1 MKNYIKII
9 LVGVFAPFLGFSQS
23 SGSPIDTSAIVFDT
37 ATFLNNEIVIADD
50 NPIVANID
58 KMLLEYAKLNDV
70 FTSDTVTLN
79 VLNHENGIKPSFSDS
94 VIRSRLKV
102 LDDNSPIH
110 FEYNNKT
117 KSFIDLYVNRR
128 RKLTSIMLGRK
139 EYYFPIFEE
148 HLAKYNLP
156 LELKYLAIVESAL
169 KPDAESW
176 AGAAGLWQ
184 FMYTTGKM
192 YGLERTSYTD
202 DRKDPYKSTDAACRH
217 LRDLYNIYD
226 NWELALAAYNSG
238 AGNVNKAIRRAGG
251 KKDFWEIYQYL
262 PRETQGY
269 VPAFIAV
276 NYAMNY
282 ASEHNIYPI
291 TPDVRFYE
299 MDTVYVNDRVD
310 LKVASKYLDVAHEEL
325 VCLNP
330 RYIYGVVPNSNNE
343 PNCLYL
349 PVNKMGVFIS
359 NEDSISHYSKE
370 FKKVYE
376 KGIYA
381 SESNGSKVIYRVRSG
396 DYLGKISDRYGCKVS
411 DIKKW
416 NNLRSNNLKIGQRLT
431 IYTKKKKASP
441 KQTASNTKPK
451 TEEVKGFSYYT
462 IQQGDTLWDIAQ
474 RFPGVSVE
482 DLKKH
487 NKGLKATNL
496 KKGSKIKI
504 VKKV

>member
-1 MKNYIKII
+1 MKNLVII
-9 LVGVFAPFLGFSQS
+9 LLLGFLNISLSFSQTEE
-23 SGSPIDTSAIVFDT
+23 SPKDTTALAFDT
-37 ATFLNNEIVIADD
+37 AAFLNNEVIIEDD

-58 KMLLEYAKLNDV
+58 KMLLEYAKLNDI

-79 VLNHENGIKPSFSDS
+79 ILNHENGIKPEFPDS
-94 VIRSRLKV
+94 VIRYRLKV
-102 LDDNSPIH
+102 LNDNSPIH
-110 FEYNNKT
+110 FEFNDKT
-117 KSFIDLYVNRR
+117 KAFIDLYVNRR

-139 EYYFPIFEE
+139 EYYFPMFEE
-148 HLAKYNLP
+148 HLAKYKLP

-192 YGLERTSYTD
+192 YGLEVTSYTD

-217 LRDLYNIYD
+217 LRDLYNMYD

-291 TPDVRFYE
+291 NPEVRFYE

-310 LKVASKYLDVAHEEL
+310 LKVASKYLDVSHEEL
-325 VCLNP
+325 KYLNP
-330 RYIYGVVPNSNNE
+330 RYIHGIVPNCENE
-343 PNCLYL
+343 ANCVYL
-349 PVNKMGVFIS
+349 PLTKMGTFLA

-376 KGIYA
+376 NGIYA
-381 SESNGSKVIYRVRSG
+381 SESNGSKITYRVRSG
-396 DYLGKISDRYGCKVS
+396 DYLGKIASRYGCGVS
-411 DIKKW
+411 EIKKW
-416 NNLRSNNLKIGQRLT
+416 NNLRSNSLRIGQRLT
-431 IYTKKKKASP
+431 IYTKNSKPQQVAAKKEEP
-441 KQTASNTKPK
+441 KK
-451 TEEVKGFSYYT
+451 EEVKGYSYYT

-474 RFPGVSVE
+474 RFPGVTVE

-487 NKGLKATNL
+487 NKGLEATNL

-504 VKKV
+504 VKKS